1 MRWPLLRCVAFLVI
15 VFFVGSAFSFAQDVQ
30 EVLPEDQTNP
40 TQETIPQTEDTT
52 GAFPQ
57 TEGGQAEGTQAKPP
71 TVTLPSFSYKTTKES
86 IAGRALI
93 LSIGVFPF
101 SYFYTGFVL
110 DVTRFVSNN
119 FDTAYAP
126 WPFKTQNSVALTNS
140 EMWLKLGISAGLSI
154 GFGILSAILK

>member
-1 MRWPLLRCVAFLVI
+1 MRWHLLRKI
-15 VFFVGSAFSFAQDVQ
+15 VFLAIVFIGGAAFSFAQDVQ
-30 EVLPEDQTNP
+30 EVLPENQTTP
-40 TQETIPQTEDTT
+40 TQEIIPQTENIT

-57 TEGGQAEGTQAKPP
+57 AEGGQTEAAQAKPP

-101 SYFYTGFVL
+101 SYFYTGIVL
-110 DVTRFVSNN
+110 DVMRFVSNN
-119 FDTAYAP
+119 FDAAYAP
-126 WPFKTQNSVALTNS
+126 WPFKSQNSVALTNS

-154 GFGILSAILK
+154 GFGILSAIIK

>member
-1 MRWPLLRCVAFLVI
+1 M
-15 VFFVGSAFSFAQDVQ
+15 
-30 EVLPEDQTNP
+30 
-40 TQETIPQTEDTT
+40 QTEDE
-52 GAFPQ
+52 Q
-57 TEGGQAEGTQAKPP
+57 TKPSAVVQPAEKA
-71 TVTLPSFSYKTTKES
+71 VTLPSFAYKTTKES
-86 IAGRALI
+86 LAGRAFI

-119 FDTAYAP
+119 FNPAYAP

-140 EMWLKLGISAGLSI
+140 EMWLKLGISAGISV